1 MHEVGRGMV
10 CKNAS
15 RVRSNFLYDV
25 RLRSYGASNL
35 TNFQILAFVGGI
47 YMRSTECPSSY
58 GYFSTENCEVT
69 LLFLCNICSDDRD
82 EYRVYL
88 LLLAHNA
95 SKDAG
100 RRRRLVGDH
109 VTGRVRLCA
118 KDGDVNSSSVEHV
131 VKEVVVTER
140 RQGLRTL
147 NIVMVDSYIHDNV
160 DYFYVVHSVTKPTDI
175 DLFDNSSTLP
185 IR

>member
-1 MHEVGRGMV
+1 VVWYVKMLPGYGRIFCTTYGCGATGRQTWPIFRFWPLSEVYTCAPLSALLV
-10 CKNAS
+10 T
-15 RVRSNFLYDV
+15 VI
-25 RLRSYGASNL
+25 
-35 TNFQILAFVGGI
+35 FQQKIVKSHF
-47 YMRSTECPSSY
+47 
-58 GYFSTENCEVT
+58 YFYLQC
-69 LLFLCNICSDDRD
+69 IRDDRD